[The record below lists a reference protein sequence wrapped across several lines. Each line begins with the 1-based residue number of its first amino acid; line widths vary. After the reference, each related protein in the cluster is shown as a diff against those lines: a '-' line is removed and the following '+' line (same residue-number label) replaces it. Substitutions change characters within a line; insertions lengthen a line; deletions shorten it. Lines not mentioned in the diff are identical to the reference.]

1 MKPSRKVTKAG
12 LSAQEK
18 ALWEHAAKSMSPL
31 RKAKARV
38 LARSGEEDEF
48 WAAVAEPAPK
58 RRVKAE
64 NAGAAA
70 KSGGTGPGPL
80 SKPPRSPASVS
91 HGSAGT
97 PPLADFD
104 RKNARRLRSGQID
117 VTSRIDLHGMRQ
129 DEAHAVLRRF
139 LLKCQTR
146 GERWVL
152 VITGKGGPRRPDD
165 GDDHGGR
172 SEPGVLRRNVPRWL
186 NEPDLRAIVV
196 SFTQAALHHGGGG
209 AIYVQLRKRV

>member
-1 MKPSRKVTKAG
+1 MKLGRKGTKAG
-12 LSAQEK
+12 LSPQEQ
-18 ALWEHAAKSMSPL
+18 ALWDHAAKTMAPL
-31 RKAKARV
+31 RKAKGRV
-38 LARSGEEDEF
+38 LARPGDDDGAAGPGE
-48 WAAVAEPAPK
+48 AAPK

-64 NAGAAA
+64 
-70 KSGGTGPGPL
+70 KSGGVLKSLGPAPDPL
-80 SKPPRSPASVS
+80 QKPRKEPAP
-91 HGSAGT
+91 A
-97 PPLADFD
+97 PALADFD

-152 VITGKGGPRRPDD
+152 VITGKGGPRRPGE
-165 GDDHGGR
+165 GDDPGR

-186 NEPDLRAIVV
+186 NEPGLRAIVV

-209 AIYVQLRKRV
+209 AIYVQLRKRG